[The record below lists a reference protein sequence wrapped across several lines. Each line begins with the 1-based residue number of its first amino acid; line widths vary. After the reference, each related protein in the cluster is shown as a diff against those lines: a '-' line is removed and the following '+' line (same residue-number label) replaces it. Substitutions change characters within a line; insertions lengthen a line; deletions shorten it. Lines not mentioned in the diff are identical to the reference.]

1 MVQYLYC
8 ATDWLPSQ
16 GIASHFYPDASRAC
30 QAVKAIVDDF
40 NARRRAILKNIKEL
54 SELPLVKIESK
65 RLYDDVTFEA
75 AQSEHRRRIG
85 DKLERLHSEIR
96 QTLAELCKLF
106 AGDSLESAKE
116 LDKFIMFADA
126 KVQES
131 LSMALRKSLQELSR
145 AINGDKRTEPQRIFR
160 VQVIFMCFLGG
171 CQGFEAV
178 YWFLNHR

>member
-1 MVQYLYC
+1 M
-8 ATDWLPSQ
+8 Q
-16 GIASHFYPDASRAC
+16 GITSHFAPEAGKAC
-30 QAVKAIVDDF
+30 QAVKAIVDEF
-40 NARRRAILKNIKEL
+40 NSRRKAIMKNIRDL

-65 RLYDDVTFEA
+65 RLYDDVTFET

-96 QTLAELCKLF
+96 QTLADLCKLF

-116 LDKFIMFADA
+116 LDKFIAFADA

-131 LSMALRKSLQELSR
+131 LSMALRRSLQELSR

-160 VQVIFMCFLGG
+160 VQVITCS
-171 CQGFEAV
+171 
-178 YWFLNHR
+178 NH